1 MQQLS
6 DAPDD
11 QSSDNMPL
19 SDELLAKVN
28 DAVDEF
34 ISALPEGPMP
44 TGIRQAEFFLV
55 AGFASLL
62 HSCRDSIGTMQMLD
76 AAIRSKISTITGLD
90 VNLFMLNVY
99 QYFTTAYS
107 NLE

>member
-1 MQQLS
+1 MQQPS

-11 QSSDNMPL
+11 QSSDHMPL

-44 TGIRQAEFFLV
+44 TWIRQALFLLV
-55 AGFASLL
+55 ADFAKLL
-62 HSCRDSIGTMQMLD
+62 YSCRDSREIQQMLD
-76 AAIRSKISTITGLD
+76 AAIRSKISTIPDLD
-90 VNLFMLNVY
+90 VDLFMLNAY
-99 QYFTTAYS
+99 RYFTTAYS
-107 NLE
+107 YLE